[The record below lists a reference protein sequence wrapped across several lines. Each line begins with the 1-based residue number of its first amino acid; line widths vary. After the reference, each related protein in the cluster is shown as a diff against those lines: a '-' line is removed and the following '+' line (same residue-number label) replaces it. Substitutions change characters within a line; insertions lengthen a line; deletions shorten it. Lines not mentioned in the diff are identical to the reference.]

1 VTLDSGPMLFLDAD
15 CWYGLTNLYEWYG
28 GATYSRD
35 LRLAAGILFPIH
47 LPSLL
52 F

>member
-1 VTLDSGPMLFLDAD
+1 MLFLDAGY
-15 CWYGLTNLYEWYG
+15 WYGLTNLYEWYEG
-28 GATYSRD
+28 TAYTRD
-35 LRLAAGILFPIH
+35 IRLTAGILFPLQ